1 MAKINHDKC
10 NFANYLISPTSNDAE
25 LHDNYSDVDET
36 EQKRINQRLSR
47 EIRQQRSWA
56 LCDEIRVLILGVW
69 LQLLS
74 GGTQKGLNPNRRDAT
89 ANVRVYISDRE
100 YFVPDLA
107 VKGCPRHRVAR
118 II

>member
-1 MAKINHDKC
+1 MVKINHDKC

-56 LCDEIRVLILGVW
+56 LCEEIGLRFLCLNADP
-69 LQLLS
+69 S
-74 GGTQKGLNPNRRDAT
+74 GGTPERPEP
-89 ANVRVYISDRE
+89 Y
-100 YFVPDLA
+100 
-107 VKGCPRHRVAR
+107 
-118 II
+118 